1 MLPDHARAGIEPDL
15 SVAKDGLLKAKE
27 IVPTDI
33 IPRLRMIKT
42 PDEIKAIRTAA
53 KVTDEGMRRLPH
65 GLYAGENII
74 EAFMPSKKLQN
85 GVISA
90 GSYDYVSCSF
100 LTARWPAPKSSQ
112 PHSVPDFHAKWAK
125 GRLSS

>member
-1 MLPDHARAGIEPDL
+1 MVFKKSGHTLSFLRLRGKIGMTASTMLPDHARVGIEPDL
-15 SVAKDGLLKAKE
+15 SVAKAGLLKAKE

-53 KVTDEGMRRLPH
+53 KVTDDGMRRLHH

-74 EAFMPSKKLQN
+74 EAF
-85 GVISA
+85 
-90 GSYDYVSCSF
+90 
-100 LTARWPAPKSSQ
+100 
-112 PHSVPDFHAKWAK
+112 
-125 GRLSS
+125 